1 MEYRFYGFGNYYLS
15 SLQQGLQSA
24 HCIADMFVK
33 YKKKKAQKEIV
44 YDWAEN
50 HKTMVLL
57 NGGNSLMLAQTHQ
70 FFEELKNEGMD
81 LPFQLFHEDE
91 QSLNGALTYVGIVVP
106 SEIYELA
113 ASLRSGLPKVEKKKK
128 KTNKNKAKGKKVK
141 VVEENDWKH
150 RLAMKLNQFGLAH

>member
-33 YKKKKAQKEIV
+33 YNKKKAKKEII

-57 NGGNSLMLAQTHQ
+57 NGGNSLVLEQTHQ
-70 FFEELKNEGMD
+70 FLEELKTVGMN
-81 LPFQLFHEDE
+81 LPYQLFYEDE
-91 QSLNGALTYVGIVVP
+91 QSLNSALTYVGVIVP

-113 ASLRSGLPKVEKKKK
+113 ATLRINTSKVEK
-128 KTNKNKAKGKKVK
+128 KKVK
-141 VVEENDWKH
+141 VVEVNDWKT

>member
-33 YKKKKAQKEIV
+33 YNKKKAKKEII

-57 NGGNSLMLAQTHQ
+57 NGGNSLVLEQTHQ
-70 FFEELKNEGMD
+70 FLEELKGVGMN
-81 LPFQLFHEDE
+81 LPYQLFYEDE
-91 QSLNGALTYVGIVVP
+91 QSLNGALTYVGIVVS

-113 ASLRSGLPKVEKKKK
+113 ATLRANASKIDKKKI
-128 KTNKNKAKGKKVK
+128 K
-141 VVEENDWKH
+141 VVEVNDWKT

>member
-33 YKKKKAQKEIV
+33 YRKENLPQETVYEWAQ
-44 YDWAEN
+44 N

-57 NGGNSLMLAQTHQ
+57 NGGNSLTLSEIHK
-70 FFEELKNEGMD
+70 FFIELKDLGMD
-81 LPFQLFHEDE
+81 LPFSLFHEDE

-106 SEIYELA
+106 SEIYEFSAAIRCGEKVPKDDDWQTKLA
-113 ASLRSGLPKVEKKKK
+113 L
-128 KTNKNKAKGKKVK
+128 
-141 VVEENDWKH
+141 
-150 RLAMKLNQFGLAH
+150 KLNEFGLAH

>member
-33 YKKKKAQKEIV
+33 YNKKKAKKEII

-57 NGGNSLMLAQTHQ
+57 NGGNSLVLEQTHQ
-70 FFEELKNEGMD
+70 FLEELKGVGMN
-81 LPFQLFHEDE
+81 LPYQLFYEDE
-91 QSLNGALTYVGIVVP
+91 QSLNGALTYVGIVVS

-113 ASLRSGLPKVEKKKK
+113 ATFRANASKVEK
-128 KTNKNKAKGKKVK
+128 KKVK
-141 VVEENDWKH
+141 VVEVNDWKT

>member
-24 HCIADMFVK
+24 HCISDMFLK
-33 YKKKKAQKEIV
+33 YQKKKAKKEIM
-44 YDWAEN
+44 YDWAKN

-57 NGGNSLMLAQTHQ
+57 NGGNSLVLEQTFK
-70 FFEELKNEGMD
+70 FFKELKSYGMN
-81 LPFQLFHEDE
+81 LPYQLFHEDE

-113 ASLRSGLPKVEKKKK
+113 ATLRANTSKIEKR
-128 KTNKNKAKGKKVK
+128 KVK
-141 VVEENDWKH
+141 VVEVNDWKT